1 MATVLGG
8 ATIEELRQ
16 SLQGTVVA
24 PTDEGYDLARAVWNG
39 MIDRRP
45 ALVVRCADTGDVV
58 AAIQFARSQGLE
70 IAVRGGGHSLPG
82 FSTTDGGLVIDLSPM
97 RGVSVDESG
106 RRAVVDGG
114 ATWADVD
121 QATQAAGLA
130 VTGGLVSTT
139 GVGGFTLGGGVGW
152 LMRLYGLASD
162 NLIGAEIVTADG
174 SVVRASES
182 ENADLLWG
190 LRGGGGN
197 FGVVTSFEFRLFPV
211 GPTILG
217 GPVFY
222 PGEQVPD
229 VLRAWRDATAG
240 MPDDLTTLVSLGSAP
255 PIPPIPE
262 AWHGRPVATVVGAF
276 AGAIPDGQAP
286 AAPLRTLG
294 DPIVDLLGEMPYLV
308 LQTLVDP
315 GWGPGAR
322 NYFTSS
328 YLAGLP
334 DAAIDVLAAAHQTR
348 PSPFNEIH
356 VHQMGGAAAR
366 IGADASAFGNRQ
378 APYLLNIICRWL
390 EPAED
395 ENELAW
401 ARGLRDAMEPFAT
414 GGTYVN
420 FLGVGDARVRDAYD
434 AERYARLVDLK
445 RRWDPTN
452 AFHLNQNIAPAA
464 GVTG

>member
-1 MATVLGG
+1 MAAVLGL

-16 SLQGTVVA
+16 SVRGAVIVPEDA
-24 PTDEGYDLARAVWNG
+24 GYDEARAVWNA

-45 ALVVRCADTGDVV
+45 ALVVRCADRADVV
-58 AAIQFARSQGLE
+58 AAVQFARSQGLE

-82 FSTTDGGLVIDLSPM
+82 FSTIEGGLVIDLSPM
-97 RGVSVDESG
+97 RDVSVDATG

-121 QATQAAGLA
+121 QATQAVGLA
-130 VTGGLVSTT
+130 VTGGLVSST

-152 LMRLYGLASD
+152 LMRRYGLASD
-162 NLIGAEIVTADG
+162 NLIGADVVISDG

-217 GPVFY
+217 GPIFY
-222 PGEQVPD
+222 PGKQVVD
-229 VLRAWRDATAG
+229 VLRSWRDATSA

-262 AWHGRPVATVVGAF
+262 AWHGQAVATVVGAY
-276 AGAIPDGQAP
+276 AGAIADGQAP
-286 AAPLRTLG
+286 TSSLRTLG
-294 DPIVDLLGEMPYLV
+294 DPVVDLLGEMPYLA
-308 LQTLVDP
+308 LQSLVDP

-322 NYFTSS
+322 NYFTSLF
-328 YLAGLP
+328 LAGLP
-334 DAAIDVLAAAHQTR
+334 DAAIDTLAAAHRSR
-348 PSPFNEIH
+348 PSPLNE
-356 VHQMGGAAAR
+356 VHLHHMGGAVAR
-366 IGADASAFGNRQ
+366 VGPDSSSFGNRE
-378 APYLLNIICRWL
+378 APFLMNVVTRWL
-390 EPAED
+390 EPSDD
-395 ENELAW
+395 ERELTW
-401 ARGLRDAMEPFAT
+401 ARGLRDAMQPFAT

-420 FLGVGDARVRDAYD
+420 FLGLGDAGVRNAYD
-434 AERYARLVDLK
+434 AARYSRLVDLK

-464 GVTG
+464 AVNG

>member
-1 MATVLGG
+1 
-8 ATIEELRQ
+8 
-16 SLQGTVVA
+16 
-24 PTDEGYDLARAVWNG
+24 
-39 MIDRRP
+39 MIGRRP
-45 ALVVRCADTGDVV
+45 ALVVRCADVPDVV

-82 FSTTDGGLVIDLSPM
+82 FSTTEGGLVLDLSLM
-97 RGVSVDESG
+97 DRVTVDATA
-106 RRAVVDGG
+106 RRVLVEGG
-114 ATWADVD
+114 ATWADID
-121 QATQAAGLA
+121 QATQTHGLA

-139 GVGGFTLGGGVGW
+139 GVGGFTLGGGIGW
-152 LMRLYGLASD
+152 LMRRYGLASD
-162 NLIGAEIVTADG
+162 NLVGADVVTADG
-174 SVVRASES
+174 TVVRASEA

-222 PGEQVPD
+222 PGEQVVE
-229 VLRAWRDATAG
+229 VLRGWRDATAA

-262 AWHGRPVATVVGAF
+262 AWHGMAVATVIGAY
-276 AGAIPDGQAP
+276 AGAIEDGHAP

-294 DPIVDLLGEMPYLV
+294 DPIADLLGEMPYLV
-308 LQTLVDP
+308 LQSLVDA

-328 YLAGLP
+328 FLDGLP
-334 DAAIDVLAAAHQTR
+334 DAAIDILAAAHQSR

-356 VHQMGGAAAR
+356 LHQMGGAASR
-366 IGADASAFGNRQ
+366 VGPDSSAFGNRE
-378 APYLLNIICRWL
+378 APFLLNIVTRWL

-395 ENELAW
+395 ERQLAW
-401 ARGLRDAMEPFAT
+401 ARGLRDAVQPFAT
-414 GGTYVN
+414 GATYVN
-420 FLGVGDARVRDAYD
+420 FLGVGDTGVRDAYD
-434 AERYARLVDLK
+434 AGRYARLVDLK

-452 AFHLNQNIAPAA
+452 AFHLNQNIAVGTA
-464 GVTG
+464 GDG

>member
-1 MATVLGG
+1 MTAVLGG
-8 ATIEELRQ
+8 ATVEELRQ
-16 SLQGTVVA
+16 SVRGTVVVPGDA
-24 PTDEGYDLARAVWNG
+24 DYEGARAVWNG

-45 ALVVRCADTGDVV
+45 AVVVRPAEVADV
-58 AAIQFARSQGLE
+58 AAAVRFARSQDLE

-82 FSTTDGGLVIDLSPM
+82 FSTTDGGLVIDLSRM
-97 RGVSVDESG
+97 RDVRVDTAK
-106 RRAVVDGG
+106 RRAVVEGG

-139 GVGGFTLGGGVGW
+139 GVGGFTLGGGIGW
-152 LMRLYGLASD
+152 LTRAYGLASD

-222 PGEQVPD
+222 PGEQAVQ
-229 VLRAWRDATAG
+229 VLRSWRDATAA
-240 MPDDLTTLVSLGSAP
+240 MPDDLTTLISLGSAP

-262 AWHGRPVATVVGAF
+262 SWHGKPVATLVGAF
-276 AGAIPDGQAP
+276 AGSIADGQAP
-286 AAPLRTLG
+286 AAPLRKLG
-294 DPIVDLLGEMPYLV
+294 DPIADLLGEMPYLV

-328 YLAGLP
+328 FLSGLP
-334 DAAIDVLAAAHQTR
+334 DAAIDILAAAHQSR

-356 VHQMGGAAAR
+356 LHHMGGAAAR
-366 IGADASAFGNRQ
+366 IGADLSAFGNRA
-378 APYLLNIICRWL
+378 APFLLNIICRWL
-390 EPAED
+390 EPGD
-395 ENELAW
+395 DDRELAW
-401 ARGLRDAMEPFAT
+401 ARGLRDAMQPFAT

-420 FLGVGDARVRDAYD
+420 FLGLGDRGVRDAYD
-434 AERYARLVDLK
+434 AERYARLIDLK

-452 AFHLNQNIAPAA
+452 AFHLNQNIAPGGGGA
-464 GVTG
+464 

>member
-1 MATVLGG
+1 MTTVLGNG
-8 ATIEELRQ
+8 TIQELRE
-16 SLQGTVVA
+16 SVRGEVVT
-24 PTDEGYDLARAVWNG
+24 PGDPGYDEARAVWNG

-45 ALVVRCADTGDVV
+45 ALVARCAEAVDVV
-58 AAIQFARSQGLE
+58 AAVQFARSQGLE
-70 IAVRGGGHSLPG
+70 IAVRSGGHSLPG
-82 FSTTDGGLVIDLSPM
+82 FSTTDGGLLIDLSPM
-97 RGVSVDESG
+97 RNVKVDEEAH
-106 RRAVVDGG
+106 RAIVEGG
-114 ATWADVD
+114 ATWADID
-121 QATQAAGLA
+121 QATQAFGLA

-152 LMRLYGLASD
+152 LTRRYGLASD
-162 NLIGAEIVTADG
+162 NLLGADVVTADG

-222 PGEQVPD
+222 PGEQVVD
-229 VLRAWRDATAG
+229 VLRAWRDATLA
-240 MPDDLTTLVSLGSAP
+240 MPDELTTLVSLGSAP

-262 AWHGRPVATVVGAF
+262 ASHGQPVATVVAAY
-276 AGAIPDGQAP
+276 AGAIADGQAP
-286 AAPLRTLG
+286 AAPLRKLG
-294 DPIVDLLGEMPYLV
+294 DPIVDLLGEIPYV
-308 LQTLVDP
+308 ALQTLVDP

-322 NYFTSS
+322 NYFTSAF
-328 YLAGLP
+328 LADLP
-334 DAAIDVLAAAHQTR
+334 DAAIEVLAAAHRSR

-366 IGADASAFGNRQ
+366 VGADASAFGSRD
-378 APYLLNIICRWL
+378 APFLLNIIARWL

-395 ENELAW
+395 EIELGW
-401 ARGLRDAMEPFAT
+401 ARGLRDAMRPFAT

-420 FLGVGDARVRDAYD
+420 FLGVGDTEVKQAYD
-434 AERYARLVDLK
+434 AERFARLVDLK

-452 AFHLNQNIAPAA
+452 AFHLNQNIKPS
-464 GVTG
+464 

>member
-1 MATVLGG
+1 MAAVLGL

-16 SLQGTVVA
+16 SVHGAVIA
-24 PTDEGYDLARAVWNG
+24 PSDAGYDEARAVWNG

-45 ALVVRCADTGDVV
+45 ALVVRCADPADVV
-58 AAIQFARSQGLE
+58 AAVQFARSQGLE

-82 FSTTDGGLVIDLSPM
+82 FSTVDGGLVIDLSPM
-97 RGVSVDESG
+97 RAVAVDVPG
-106 RRAVVDGG
+106 RRAVVGGG

-152 LMRLYGLASD
+152 LMRRYGLASD
-162 NLIGAEIVTADG
+162 SLVGAEVVNADG
-174 SVVRASES
+174 SLVRASES

-197 FGVVTSFEFRLFPV
+197 FAVVTSFEFRLFPV

-217 GPVFY
+217 GPIFY
-222 PGEQVPD
+222 PGAQAAD
-229 VLRAWRDATAG
+229 VLRAWRTATTA

-262 AWHGRPVATVVGAF
+262 AWHGQPVATVIGAF
-276 AGAIPDGQAP
+276 AGEIADGHAP
-286 AAPLRTLG
+286 VAPLRTLG
-294 DPIVDLLGEMPYLV
+294 DPVADLLGEMPYLI
-308 LQTLVDP
+308 LQSLVDP

-328 YLAGLP
+328 FLADLP
-334 DAAIDVLAAAHQTR
+334 DAAIDILAAAHGSR

-356 VHQMGGAAAR
+356 IHQMGGAAAR
-366 IGADASAFGNRQ
+366 VGADASAFGNRE
-378 APYLLNIICRWL
+378 APFLLNIVTRWL
-390 EPAED
+390 DPAED
-395 ENELAW
+395 EQELAW
-401 ARGLRDAMEPFAT
+401 ARGLRDAMAPFAT

-420 FLGVGDARVRDAYD
+420 FLGIGDARVRDAYD
-434 AERYARLVDLK
+434 AQRYARLVELK

-452 AFHLNQNIAPAA
+452 AFHLNQNIDPNG
-464 GVTG
+464 GVGG

>member
-1 MATVLGG
+1 MTAVLGG
-8 ATIEELRQ
+8 ATVEELRQ
-16 SLQGTVVA
+16 SVRGTVVA
-24 PTDEGYDLARAVWNG
+24 PGDAGYDEARAVWNG

-45 ALVVRCADTGDVV
+45 ALVVRCAGVEDVV
-58 AAIQFARSQGLE
+58 AAVRFARSQDLE

-82 FSTTDGGLVIDLSPM
+82 FSTTDGGLVIDLSAM
-97 RGVSVDESG
+97 RDASVDAPG
-106 RRAVVDGG
+106 RRAVVEGG

-152 LMRLYGLASD
+152 LTRRYGLASD
-162 NLIGAEIVTADG
+162 NLIGADVVTADG

-197 FGVVTSFEFRLFPV
+197 FGVVTSFELRLFPV

-222 PGEQVPD
+222 PGDQAVE
-229 VLRAWRDATAG
+229 VLRAWRDATAA

-262 AWHGRPVATVVGAF
+262 AWHGQAVATVIGAF
-276 AGAIPDGQAP
+276 AGAIADGQVP
-286 AAPLRTLG
+286 ASPLRTLG

-328 YLAGLP
+328 FLAGLP
-334 DAAIDVLAAAHQTR
+334 DAAIEVLAAAHRSR

-356 VHQMGGAAAR
+356 LHQMGGAAAR
-366 IGADASAFGNRQ
+366 IGADASAFGNRE
-378 APYLLNIICRWL
+378 APFLLNIITRWL

-395 ENELAW
+395 ETELAW
-401 ARGLRDAMEPFAT
+401 ARGLRDAMQPFAT

-434 AERYARLVDLK
+434 PERYARLVDLK

-452 AFHLNQNIAPAA
+452 AFHLNQNIPPAA
-464 GVTG
+464 ADG

>member
-1 MATVLGG
+1 MTAVLGG

-16 SLQGTVVA
+16 SVRGTVIV
-24 PTDEGYDLARAVWNG
+24 PGDVGYDEARAVWNG
-39 MIDRRP
+39 MIDKRP
-45 ALVVRCADTGDVV
+45 ALVVRCAGVADVV
-58 AAIQFARSQGLE
+58 AAVLFARSQDLE

-82 FSTTDGGLVIDLSPM
+82 FSTTAGGLVIDLSPM
-97 RGVSVDESG
+97 RRVSVDEAG

-121 QATQAAGLA
+121 QATQAVGLA

-139 GVGGFTLGGGVGW
+139 GVGGFTLGGGIGW
-152 LMRLYGLASD
+152 LSRRYALASD

-182 ENADLLWG
+182 ENTDLLWG

-222 PGEQVPD
+222 PGDQVVD
-229 VLRAWRDATAG
+229 VLRAWRDATAA
-240 MPDDLTTLVSLGSAP
+240 MPDELTTLVSLGSAP

-262 AWHGRPVATVVGAF
+262 AWHGQAVGTVIGAY
-276 AGAIPDGQAP
+276 AGSIPDGQAP
-286 AAPLRTLG
+286 AAPLRALG
-294 DPIVDLLGEMPYLV
+294 DPIVDLLGEIPYMA
-308 LQTLVDP
+308 LQALVDA

-328 YLAGLP
+328 FLAGLP
-334 DAAIDVLAAAHQTR
+334 NRAIDVLAEAHRSR

-356 VHQMGGAAAR
+356 LHQMGGAAAR

-378 APYLLNIICRWL
+378 APFLLNIITRWM

-395 ENELAW
+395 KRQLAW
-401 ARGLRDAMEPFAT
+401 ARGLRDAMRPFAT

-420 FLGVGDARVRDAYD
+420 FMGVGDTGVRDAYD

-452 AFHLNQNIAPAA
+452 AFHLNQNIAPGAA
-464 GVTG
+464 GG

>member
-1 MATVLGG
+1 MTAVLGR

-16 SLQGTVVA
+16 GVGGTVVA
-24 PTDEGYDLARAVWNG
+24 PEDAGYDEARAVWNG

-45 ALVVRCADTGDVV
+45 ALVVRCVEIEDVV
-58 AAIQFARSQGLE
+58 AAVQFARSQGLE

-97 RGVSVDESG
+97 RRVSVDEAG
-106 RRAVVDGG
+106 RRALVEGG
-114 ATWADVD
+114 AIWADVD
-121 QATQAAGLA
+121 QATQAVGLA

-139 GVGGFTLGGGVGW
+139 GVGGFTLGGGIGW
-152 LMRLYGLASD
+152 LTRRYGLASD
-162 NLIGAEIVTADG
+162 NLIAAEVVIADG
-174 SVVRASES
+174 SVVRVNES

-211 GPTILG
+211 GPMILG

-222 PGEQVPD
+222 PGEQVVE
-229 VLRAWRDATAG
+229 VLRGWRDATAA

-262 AWHGRPVATVVGAF
+262 SWHGQPVATVVSGF
-276 AGAIPDGQAP
+276 AGAVADGQAP
-286 AAPLRTLG
+286 AAPLRSLG
-294 DPIVDLLGEMPYLV
+294 NPIVDLLGELPYTV

-322 NYFTSS
+322 NYFTA
-328 YLAGLP
+328 LFLTGLP
-334 DAAIDVLAAAHQTR
+334 DPAIEVLAAAHRSR

-356 VHQMGGAAAR
+356 LHQMGGVAAR
-366 IGADASAFGNRQ
+366 IGADASAFGNRE
-378 APYLLNIICRWL
+378 APFLMNIVARWL
-390 EPAED
+390 EPTDD
-395 ENELAW
+395 ETELAW
-401 ARGLRDAMEPFAT
+401 ARELRDAMQPFAT

-420 FLGVGDARVRDAYD
+420 FLGVGDAGVRDAYD
-434 AERYARLVDLK
+434 TERYARLVDLK

-452 AFHLNQNIAPAA
+452 AFHLNQNIAPVSAA
-464 GVTG
+464 TD

>member
-1 MATVLGG
+1 MTAVLGG

-16 SLQGTVVA
+16 SVRGTVTA
-24 PTDEGYDLARAVWNG
+24 PGDAGFDEARAVWNG
-39 MIDRRP
+39 MIDKRP
-45 ALVVRCADTGDVV
+45 ALVVRCAEVADVV
-58 AAIQFARSQGLE
+58 AAVQFARSQDLE

-82 FSTTDGGLVIDLSPM
+82 FSTTDGGLVIDLSSM
-97 RGVSVDESG
+97 RGINVDAEA
-106 RRAVVDGG
+106 RRAVVEGG

-121 QATQAAGLA
+121 QATQAVGLA
-130 VTGGLVSTT
+130 VTGGLVSST
-139 GVGGFTLGGGVGW
+139 GVGGFTLGGGIGW
-152 LMRLYGLASD
+152 LTRRYGLASD

-174 SVVRASES
+174 SVVRASET

-197 FGVVTSFEFRLFPV
+197 FGVVTSFEFRLFPL
-211 GPTILG
+211 GPMILG
-217 GPVFY
+217 GPIFY
-222 PGEQVPD
+222 PGEQVPS
-229 VLRAWRDATAG
+229 VLRSWRDATAA

-262 AWHGRPVATVVGAF
+262 SWHGRPVATVVSAF
-276 AGAIPDGQAP
+276 AGAIADGQAP
-286 AAPLRTLG
+286 AAPLRKLG

-328 YLAGLP
+328 FLGGLP
-334 DAAIDVLAAAHQTR
+334 DAAIDVLAEAHQSR

-356 VHQMGGAAAR
+356 LHQLGGAAAR

-378 APYLLNIICRWL
+378 APFLLNIICRWL
-390 EPAED
+390 EPGDD
-395 ENELAW
+395 ERELAW
-401 ARGLRDAMEPFAT
+401 ARGLRESMKPFAT
-414 GGTYVN
+414 GATYVN
-420 FLGVGDARVRDAYD
+420 FLGVGDAGARDAYD

-452 AFHLNQNIAPAA
+452 AFHLNQNIAPGSA
-464 GVTG
+464 GG

>member
-1 MATVLGG
+1 MTAVLGR

-16 SLQGTVVA
+16 GVRGTVVA
-24 PTDEGYDLARAVWNG
+24 PEDADFAVARAVWNG

-45 ALVVRCADTGDVV
+45 ALVVRCADVADVV
-58 AAIQFARSQGLE
+58 ATVQFARSQGLE

-97 RGVSVDESG
+97 RRVIVDGQG
-106 RRAVVDGG
+106 RRAVVEGG

-121 QATQAAGLA
+121 QATQAHALA
-130 VTGGLVSTT
+130 VTGGLISTT

-152 LMRLYGLASD
+152 LMRRYGLASD
-162 NLIGAEIVTADG
+162 NLIDAEVVTADG
-174 SVVRASES
+174 SVVHATES

-217 GPVFY
+217 GPIFY
-222 PGEQVPD
+222 PGERVVD
-229 VLRAWRDATAG
+229 VLRGWRDATAA

-262 AWHGRPVATVVGAF
+262 DWHGKAVATVVSGF
-276 AGAIPDGQAP
+276 AGHVADGEAP
-286 AAPLRTLG
+286 AAPLRTLA

-328 YLAGLP
+328 FLTGLP
-334 DAAIDVLAAAHQTR
+334 DAAIDVLAAAHQSR

-356 VHQMGGAAAR
+356 LHQMGGAMGR
-366 IGADASAFGNRQ
+366 IGSDASAFGNRQ
-378 APYLLNIICRWL
+378 APFLMNIVARWL
-390 EPAED
+390 EPAD
-395 ENELAW
+395 DDQELSW
-401 ARGLRDAMEPFAT
+401 ARGLRNAMQPFAT
-414 GGTYVN
+414 GGAYVN
-420 FLGVGDARVRDAYD
+420 FLGLGDAGEEAYD
-434 AERYARLVDLK
+434 SERYARLVDLK

-452 AFHLNQNIAPAA
+452 AFHLNQNIVPVAA
-464 GVTG
+464 ANG

>member
-1 MATVLGG
+1 MAAVLGG

-16 SLQGTVVA
+16 SVRGSVVA
-24 PTDEGYDLARAVWNG
+24 QADAGYDAARAVWNG

-45 ALVVRCADTGDVV
+45 ALVVRCAETSDVV
-58 AAIQFARSQGLE
+58 AAVQFARSQGLE
-70 IAVRGGGHSLPG
+70 ISVRGGGHSLPG

-97 RGVSVDESG
+97 RGVRVDTAG
-106 RRAVVDGG
+106 RRAMVEGG

-121 QATQAAGLA
+121 TATQAEGLA

-152 LMRLYGLASD
+152 LTRRYGLASD
-162 NLIGAEIVTADG
+162 NLVGAEVVTADG
-174 SVVRASES
+174 SVVRASKS
-182 ENADLLWG
+182 ENADLFWG

-197 FGVVTSFEFRLFPV
+197 FGVVTSFEFSLFPL

-217 GPVFY
+217 GPIFY
-222 PGEQVPD
+222 PGAQDVD
-229 VLRAWRDATAG
+229 VLRRWRDATAA

-262 AWHGRPVATVVGAF
+262 SWHGQPVATVVAAF
-276 AGAIPDGQAP
+276 AGDVGAGQAP

-294 DPIVDLLGEMPYLV
+294 DPIVDLLGEMPYQV

-315 GWGPGAR
+315 GWGAGAR

-328 YLAGLP
+328 FLAGLP
-334 DAAIDVLAAAHQTR
+334 DPAIDILAAAHGSR

-356 VHQMGGAAAR
+356 LHQMGGAAAR
-366 IGADASAFGNRQ
+366 IGPDASAFGNRQ
-378 APYLLNIICRWL
+378 APFLLNIICRWL
-390 EPAED
+390 DPAED
-395 ENELAW
+395 ERELAW
-401 ARGLRDAMEPFAT
+401 ARGLRDAMQPFAT
-414 GGTYVN
+414 GGAYVN
-420 FLGVGDARVRDAYD
+420 FLGVGDARVRDSYD
-434 AERYARLVDLK
+434 AERYARLLDLK

-452 AFHLNQNIAPAA
+452 AFHLNQNIDPTA
-464 GVTG
+464 G

>member
-1 MATVLGG
+1 MAAVLGL

-16 SLQGTVVA
+16 SVRGAVIVPEDA
-24 PTDEGYDLARAVWNG
+24 GYDEARAVWNA

-45 ALVVRCADTGDVV
+45 ALVVRCADRADVV
-58 AAIQFARSQGLE
+58 AAVQFARSQGLE

-82 FSTTDGGLVIDLSPM
+82 FSTIEGGLVIDLSPM
-97 RGVSVDESG
+97 RDVSVDATG

-121 QATQAAGLA
+121 QATQAVGLA
-130 VTGGLVSTT
+130 VTGGLVSST

-152 LMRLYGLASD
+152 LMRRYGLASD
-162 NLIGAEIVTADG
+162 NLIGADVVISDG

-217 GPVFY
+217 GPIFY
-222 PGEQVPD
+222 PGKQVVD
-229 VLRAWRDATAG
+229 VLRSWRDATAA

-262 AWHGRPVATVVGAF
+262 AWHGQAVATVVGAY
-276 AGAIPDGQAP
+276 AGAIADGQAP
-286 AAPLRTLG
+286 TSSLRTLG
-294 DPIVDLLGEMPYLV
+294 DPVVDLLGEMPYLA
-308 LQTLVDP
+308 LQSLVDP

-322 NYFTSS
+322 NYFTSLF
-328 YLAGLP
+328 LAGLP
-334 DAAIDVLAAAHQTR
+334 DAAIDTLAAAHRSR
-348 PSPFNEIH
+348 PSPLNE
-356 VHQMGGAAAR
+356 VHLHHMGGAVAR
-366 IGADASAFGNRQ
+366 VGPDSSSFGNRE
-378 APYLLNIICRWL
+378 APFLMNVVTRWL
-390 EPAED
+390 EPSDD
-395 ENELAW
+395 ERELTW
-401 ARGLRDAMEPFAT
+401 ARGLRDAMQPFAT

-420 FLGVGDARVRDAYD
+420 FLGLGDAGVRNAYD
-434 AERYARLVDLK
+434 AARYSRLVDLK

-464 GVTG
+464 AVNG